1 MPLFIISFE
10 YLAKPLMNVWHTHHI
25 CRNLSF
31 VNIPLFVTS
40 FEVLT
45 RSWVASCAIPHFPRF
60 AIFVKDANCQYDC
73 YVVSLSQSLPNS
85 PVRFAKYVIFVKPT
99 IFDMP
104 LLSSCFNF
112 CQTLNKFF
120 PNLSFS

>member
-1 MPLFIISFE
+1 MPLFVISFE
-10 YLAKPLMNVWHTHHI
+10 YLAKPLMNFWHTHHI

-60 AIFVKDANCQYDC
+60 VIFVKNANCQYDC
-73 YVVSLSQSLPNS
+73 HVVSLSQSLPNS
-85 PVRFAKYVIFVKPT
+85 PVRFAKHVIFVKPT
-99 IFDMP
+99 IIDMP
-104 LLSSCFNF
+104 LFSSCFNF